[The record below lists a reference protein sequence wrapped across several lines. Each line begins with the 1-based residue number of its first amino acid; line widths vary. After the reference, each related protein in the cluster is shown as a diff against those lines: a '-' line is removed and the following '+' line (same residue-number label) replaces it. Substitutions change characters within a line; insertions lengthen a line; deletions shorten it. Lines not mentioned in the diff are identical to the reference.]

1 VGHPGDMKTMRP
13 AALASLAVVLA
24 LAGCGG
30 ATPTQ
35 TESAAIPHSV
45 AGRLAAQSESIA
57 AAWEAG
63 DTCGAAR
70 QADDLRHAAD
80 DAIAAGDI
88 PAAYQDE
95 LESAVLNLQNT
106 ANCTEEEDHE
116 DHGKGKGEDK
126 GKGHDKH
133 DESETVMTDTVGTT
147 TEESG

>member
-1 VGHPGDMKTMRP
+1 MRP
-13 AALASLAVVLA
+13 AAPASLAVVLA

-95 LESAVLNLQNT
+95 LESAVVNLQNT
-106 ANCTEEEDHE
+106 ANCTEEDSEDH
-116 DHGKGKGEDK
+116 GKGEDK
-126 GKGHDKH
+126 GKGRGHDKH

>member
-1 VGHPGDMKTMRP
+1 MRP
-13 AALASLAVVLA
+13 AAPASLAVVLA

-30 ATPTQ
+30 ATTTQ

-45 AGRLAAQSESIA
+45 AARLAAQSESIA

-106 ANCTEEEDHE
+106 ANCTEEDSEDH
-116 DHGKGKGEDK
+116 GKGEDK
-126 GKGHDKH
+126 GKGRGHDKH

>member
-1 VGHPGDMKTMRP
+1 MRP

-35 TESAAIPHSV
+35 MESAAIPHSV

-88 PAAYQDE
+88 PAAYQEE
-95 LESAVLNLQNT
+95 LESAVVNLQNT
-106 ANCTEEEDHE
+106 ANCTEEDSEDH
-116 DHGKGKGEDK
+116 GKGEDK
-126 GKGHDKH
+126 GKGRGHDKH

>member
-1 VGHPGDMKTMRP
+1 MRP
-13 AALASLAVVLA
+13 AALPSLAVVLA

-30 ATPTQ
+30 ATTTQ

-95 LESAVLNLQNT
+95 LESAVVNLQNT
-106 ANCTEEEDHE
+106 ANCTEEDSEDH
-116 DHGKGKGEDK
+116 GKGEDK
-126 GKGHDKH
+126 GKGRGHDKH

>member
-1 VGHPGDMKTMRP
+1 MRP

-24 LAGCGG
+24 FAGCGG

-95 LESAVLNLQNT
+95 LESAVVNLQNT
-106 ANCTEEEDHE
+106 ANCTEEDSEDH
-116 DHGKGKGEDK
+116 GKGEDK
-126 GKGHDKH
+126 GKGRGHDKH

>member
-1 VGHPGDMKTMRP
+1 MKAMRP

-45 AGRLAAQSESIA
+45 ADRLAAQSESIA

-63 DTCGAAR
+63 DTCGAAK
-70 QADDLRHAAD
+70 QADDLKHAAD
-80 DAIAAGDI
+80 DAIRAGDI

-95 LESAVLNLQNT
+95 LESAIVNLQNT
-106 ANCTEEEDHE
+106 ANCTEEGDEDE
-116 DHGKGKGEDK
+116 QGKGKGK
-126 GKGHDKH
+126 AKGHDKH
-133 DESETVMTDTVGTT
+133 DEGVTITTDTVGTT

>member
-1 VGHPGDMKTMRP
+1 MGHPGDMKTMRP
-13 AALASLAVVLA
+13 AAPASLAVVLA

-30 ATPTQ
+30 ATTTQ

-45 AGRLAAQSESIA
+45 AARLAAQSESIA

-95 LESAVLNLQNT
+95 LESAVVNLQNT
-106 ANCTEEEDHE
+106 ANCTEEDSEDH
-116 DHGKGKGEDK
+116 GKGEDK
-126 GKGHDKH
+126 GKGRGHDKH

>member
-1 VGHPGDMKTMRP
+1 MRP
-13 AALASLAVVLA
+13 AALPSLAVVLA

-95 LESAVLNLQNT
+95 LESAVVNLQNT
-106 ANCTEEEDHE
+106 ANCTQEEDHE
-116 DHGKGKGEDK
+116 DHGKGKGEDKDK

>member
-1 VGHPGDMKTMRP
+1 MGHPGDMKTMRP
-13 AALASLAVVLA
+13 AALPSLAVVLA

>member
-1 VGHPGDMKTMRP
+1 MRP

-30 ATPTQ
+30 ATTTQ

-95 LESAVLNLQNT
+95 LESAVVNLQNT
-106 ANCTEEEDHE
+106 ANCTEEDSEDH
-116 DHGKGKGEDK
+116 GKGEDK
-126 GKGHDKH
+126 GKGRGHDKH

>member
-1 VGHPGDMKTMRP
+1 MRP

-30 ATPTQ
+30 ATTTQ

-95 LESAVLNLQNT
+95 LESAVVNLQNT

-116 DHGKGKGEDK
+116 DHGKGKGEGEGKGEGK

-133 DESETVMTDTVGTT
+133 DESTVMTDTVGTT

>member
-1 VGHPGDMKTMRP
+1 MRP
-13 AALASLAVVLA
+13 RALASLAVVLA

-35 TESAAIPHSV
+35 TESASIPRSV
-45 AGRLAAQSESIA
+45 ADRLAAQSESIA

-63 DTCGAAR
+63 DTCGAAK
-70 QADDLRHAAD
+70 QADDLKHAAD
-80 DAIAAGDI
+80 DAIRAGDI

-95 LESAVLNLQNT
+95 LESAVENLQNT
-106 ANCTEEEDHE
+106 ANCTEEQDNEEH
-116 DHGKGKGEDK
+116 DK

-133 DESETVMTDTVGTT
+133 DEGVTITTDTVGTT

>member
-1 VGHPGDMKTMRP
+1 MRL
-13 AALASLAVVLA
+13 AGLALLALVLA

-30 ATPTQ
+30 TTPQ
-35 TESAAIPHSV
+35 TASSAIPRV
-45 AGRLAAQSESIA
+45 AADKLAAQSESIA

-88 PAAYQDE
+88 PAAYQEE
-95 LESAVLNLQNT
+95 LESAVVNLQNT
-106 ANCTEEEDHE
+106 ANCTEEEDH
-116 DHGKGKGEDK
+116 GKGKGEDK
-126 GKGHDKH
+126 GKGRGHDKH

>member
-1 VGHPGDMKTMRP
+1 VT
-13 AALASLAVVLA
+13 LAVVAA

-95 LESAVLNLQNT
+95 LESAVVNLQNT
-106 ANCTEEEDHE
+106 ANCTEEDSEDH
-116 DHGKGKGEDK
+116 GKGEDK
-126 GKGHDKH
+126 GKGRGHDKH

>member
-1 VGHPGDMKTMRP
+1 MRP

-45 AGRLAAQSESIA
+45 ADRLAAQSESIA
-57 AAWEAG
+57 ATWEAG
-63 DTCGAAR
+63 DTCGAAQ
-70 QADDLRHAAD
+70 QADDLKHAAD
-80 DAIAAGDI
+80 EAIAAGDI

-95 LESAVLNLQNT
+95 LESAVENLQNT
-106 ANCTEEEDHE
+106 ANCTEEGDEDE
-116 DHGKGKGEDK
+116 QGKGKGK
-126 GKGHDKH
+126 AKGHDKH
-133 DESETVMTDTVGTT
+133 DEGVTITTDTVGTT

>member
-1 VGHPGDMKTMRP
+1 MKTMRP
-13 AALASLAVVLA
+13 AAPASLAVVLA

-95 LESAVLNLQNT
+95 LESAVVNLQNT
-106 ANCTEEEDHE
+106 ANCTEEDSEDH
-116 DHGKGKGEDK
+116 GKGEDK
-126 GKGHDKH
+126 GKGRGHDKH

>member
-1 VGHPGDMKTMRP
+1 MRP

-63 DTCGAAR
+63 DRCGAAR

-95 LESAVLNLQNT
+95 LESAVVNLQNT
-106 ANCTEEEDHE
+106 ANCTEEDSEDH
-116 DHGKGKGEDK
+116 GKGEDK
-126 GKGHDKH
+126 GKGRGHDKH